1 MTSKKSVQSLLSL
14 LLLVALMLPA
24 LGPSVSPAQA
34 QTTGIVTSGSSTPDT
49 QPPTTGTLIPEL
61 SVPDAPPNP
70 EANGTLTLSVVSART
85 EPDHP
90 GGPVNQGDPI
100 TTYNYLINVDNT
112 GDPLQPRF
120 PDCSPYYETSPGSGL
135 PDLNNPNLTYPN
147 NCNWPSI
154 RQVPG
159 HAPIYTQGTQDDF
172 NGVIGTGVSLPPG
185 KYIVSVMND
194 TYKIGGENFVVPDG
208 GTVAVT
214 VGLQPHPLP
223 PATMQIIVFEDISPT
238 NGAVDAPVE
247 QGLPG
252 FKAWINDILGQVQVN
267 VFGNPLCTLYDAAG
281 NPLPT
286 PPGKDPE
293 WCMYSGD
300 GTGDPND
307 PTYRDLGVI
316 KIPNLGP
323 NRYDVEVRVPAGTDW
338 IQTSTL
344 EGSHSWD
351 TWLQEGATG
360 LDNEF
365 VVAGEPFPWT
375 WFGFVRPM
383 DNLNHGG
390 GAPSGGISGTIVSAA
405 VYLPQS
411 GGLPYYG
418 GQWNGLSGAKITG
431 PIPDAWVA
439 LADLGA
445 GDTAIYARPANPDG
459 TFLISNVPDG
469 NYFLTYWDYDQW
481 YIMDWMNVTVA
492 NGEITDLGT
501 PFLTGWFTW
510 VGGYVF
516 EDSNGNGFR
525 DPGEQGIS
533 DYVVVLKE
541 RDNSVLDRMTVAVTT
556 DMNGY
561 YFFDRAYPL
570 GSWIVLEAYNDRYYT
585 TGVSFKTEVEPDW
598 TTILGDP
605 VNGMPVGGVDVN
617 VLPILGHSG
626 ELDWGVRA
634 YDALGGLGPRN
645 GGIVGTVSYDVTRNE
660 LDPRYAAVENWQ
672 TGIPSLTMQLWQP
685 VVCVN
690 QPCDAAGMYELNT
703 DGSYKKGKLLN
714 EYLTETWEQPVDCQ
728 ARDANGDPTDQIALP
743 PATGGYR
750 CLEAPQMGLQFQ
762 KGYSTVNGNF
772 GFADGCFGAGG
783 YDPNTQACA
792 DLSAPTSL
800 PAGDYLV
807 EVVIPNDAFGRPK
820 YTQTKEEDI
829 NVFGGDQFFPDV
841 PPPACAGPL
850 HTVDVAG
857 VLTDTWPAMTLP
869 NGVVVPAST
878 PVNNPSFVGEGGS
891 PYEGT
896 PRPLCTTKLV
906 TLNNGKSIAPLFN
919 LFTPV
924 QIPGKWKGYII
935 DDLLISTNAM
945 DLNFGEKAGLALP
958 IGVYDFKNNL
968 LMTIQ
973 SDPNGVYET
982 LLPSTW
988 SINCPTPSGVCPGT
1002 YFLLGNDPG
1011 QPGALNPN
1019 YNPQYRTIGA
1029 SFEIWP
1035 GVMLPSD
1042 LAPTQNVAGII
1053 DPGTGLTQPP
1063 DCSLATD
1070 TPQILAVSVPY
1081 GTPGAGT
1088 SFTIQGFGFG
1098 AAPGQ
1103 VTLDGTV
1110 PPTVLPTTAWSDTS
1124 ITVNLPAGTRQGPR
1138 QLKVT
1143 SANGQSTVNGL
1154 TFHVLGANYQ
1164 PVLYWVNPPAG
1175 LPGLDPARTF
1185 CTSDYPNP
1193 GICGGGVYPIA
1204 TFPGA
1209 IQAALDAA
1217 AGPPQGLPK
1226 LVVVFPG
1233 VQGLW
1238 NPYGVYYENLLVYAR
1253 VKLQGVGPGGL
1264 RPDTS
1269 FVPGSVLDGAGVA
1282 GDTPYA
1288 TGYQTFLNGLTWDGN
1303 QTTYVGAVVYVL
1315 AQDGEFTQNNYASI
1329 DGFTIQGGD
1338 QQANAG
1344 GGGVLTVQGGGIF
1357 ANAYARYLHITNN
1370 ILKSNGGAYGGAIR
1384 LGTPNLPGALNDN
1397 QNDWIVIANNRIFA
1411 NGGVNLAGAIGIFSG
1426 ANNYEVAFNDVCG
1439 NYSAEYGGGISH
1451 FGLSPNGIIHDNRVY
1466 FNQAYDE
1473 AGGIMIAGE
1482 LPADPTLLSPG
1493 AGPVNV
1499 YNNLIQA
1506 NLGGDDGGGLRFLNA
1521 GNFAYNVYN
1530 NMVVNNVS
1538 AHEGGGIS
1546 LNDAPQVRVYNNTI
1560 MKNITTAT
1568 AVTSNGFP
1576 APAGL
1581 SSALNSA
1588 LLQVTL
1594 PPGSPIYSNP
1604 IVFNNIF
1611 WDNRAGTW
1619 TGSGVA
1625 GIGLAGD
1632 PNPINNWDLGIADGS
1647 GLMTLGYSI
1656 FQQNTGTYPVA
1667 AGSSNNQQIDPLVV
1681 QTFDVTISVLPWRGN
1696 PRFVNVLLVAVQLP
1710 PNQMGNYH
1718 IQATS
1723 PAADTGATNWLG
1735 IVSPS
1740 FDYDN
1745 GPRPTNATFDVGAD
1759 ELFGPSAS
1767 LPFPATPILDNL
1779 NRADGSLGINWT
1791 GNTAVTRFRVN
1802 SLQAQVLGLGGA
1814 VYWNQPVFGN
1824 RQEAFFTFAKIVPT
1838 ATDQALLLKETL
1850 SADPNLA
1857 SVIEVNYVA
1866 STGQVQVRTHTPA
1879 QGWVIRGTF
1888 PATFAPGDVL
1898 GARTFQTG
1906 VTTIYKN
1913 GVQIGILDLS
1923 TGAQPWTGNAGGGRI
1938 GVWYTRAGGFGVPND
1953 ARFDDFGG
1961 GNVP

>member
-1 MTSKKSVQSLLSL
+1 MRSKKSVQSLFSL

-24 LGPSVSPAQA
+24 LGPSVPPAQA
-34 QTTGIVTSGSSTPDT
+34 QTTGRLTPESSALDT
-49 QPPTTGTLIPEL
+49 QPPTTGTLTPEV
-61 SVPDAPPNP
+61 SGPDTPPKP

-100 TTYNYLINVDNT
+100 LTYNYLINVDNT

-120 PDCSPYYETSPGSGL
+120 PDCSPYYEDPNNPGQ
-135 PDLNNPNLTYPN
+135 PDLNNPNLNYPN

-159 HAPIYTQGTQDDF
+159 HAPIYTQGTQADF
-172 NGVIGTGVSLPPG
+172 AGGAGLSLPPG
-185 KYIVSVMND
+185 KYIISVWND

-208 GTVAVT
+208 GPVAVT
-214 VGLQPHPLP
+214 VQLQPHPLP

-238 NGAVDAPVE
+238 NGAYDPPVE
-247 QGLPG
+247 DGLPG
-252 FKAWINDILGQVQVN
+252 FKAWINDILGQVQSD
-267 VFGNPLCTLYDAAG
+267 VFGNPFCTVYDAQG
-281 NPLPT
+281 NIVPAPQAY
-286 PPGKDPE
+286 PAD
-293 WCMYSGD
+293 WCMISGPWD
-300 GTGDPND
+300 NPDNPNPDPD
-307 PTYRDLGVI
+307 FDRELGII

-375 WFGFVRPM
+375 WFSYVRPT
-383 DNLNHGG
+383 DLLNHGG
-390 GAPSGGISGTIVSAA
+390 GAATGGVSGTILSAS
-405 VYLPQS
+405 VYLPQT
-411 GGLPYYG
+411 GGLPFYG

-431 PIPDAWVA
+431 PIADAWVA

-445 GDTAIYARPANPDG
+445 GDTAVYIQPANPDG
-459 TFLISNVPDG
+459 TFLINNVPDG
-469 NYFLTYWDYDQW
+469 NYFFTYWDYDQW
-481 YIMDWMNVTVA
+481 YIMDWMQVTVA

-510 VGGYVF
+510 ISGYVF

-541 RDNSVLDRMTVAVTT
+541 RDNSVLDRMTIAVTT

-605 VNGMPVGGVDVN
+605 VNGMPVGGVDVS

-634 YDALGGLGPRN
+634 YDAMGGLGPRN

-672 TGIPSLTMQLWQP
+672 TGVPSLTMQLWQP
-685 VVCVN
+685 VACVT
-690 QPCDAAGMYELNT
+690 QPCDAAGMYELNA

-762 KGYSTVNGNF
+762 KGYSTVDGNY
-772 GFADGCFGAGG
+772 GFVDGCFGVGG
-783 YDPNTQACA
+783 YVPATGLCA
-792 DLSAPTSL
+792 DASDPVSL

-807 EVVIPNDAFGRPK
+807 EVVIPNDTFNRPK
-820 YTQTKEEDI
+820 YVQTKEEDI

-857 VLTDTWPAMTLP
+857 IGTDNYPAVPLG
-869 NGVVVPAST
+869 NGVIVPAST
-878 PVNNPSFVGEGGS
+878 PVANPSFVGEGGS

-896 PRPLCTTKLV
+896 PRPLCSTKLV
-906 TLNNGKSIAPLFN
+906 TLNNGKSIAPTFN

-924 QIPGKWKGYII
+924 MIPGKWKGYII

-1063 DCSLATD
+1063 DCSLAND
-1070 TPQILAVSVPY
+1070 TPQLLAVSVPY
-1081 GTPGAGT
+1081 VDASTGGP
-1088 SFTIQGFGFG
+1088 FTIEGFGFG
-1098 AAPGQ
+1098 GTPGQ
-1103 VTLDGTV
+1103 VTIRDGTA
-1110 PPTVLPTTAWSDTS
+1110 PPTVLPTTAWTDTS
-1124 ITVNLPAGTRQGPR
+1124 ITVNVPAGLRQGPR
-1138 QLKVT
+1138 QLLVI

-1154 TFHVLGANYQ
+1154 TFHVLGANYN

-1175 LPGLDPARTF
+1175 LPGVDPARDF
-1185 CTSDYPNP
+1185 YSADYTT
-1193 GICGGGVYPIA
+1193 GI
-1204 TFPGA
+1204 FPGV
-1209 IQAALDAA
+1209 IQAALNAA
-1217 AGPPQGLPK
+1217 AGAPPGRGA

-1233 VQGLW
+1233 PQEQW
-1238 NPYGVYYENLLVYAR
+1238 NPYGAYYENLLINAR

-1264 RPDTS
+1264 RPDNS
-1269 FVPGSVLDGAGVA
+1269 LVRGSVLDGLGVG

-1288 TGYQTFLNGLTWDGN
+1288 TAYRSYIDTLTWDGN
-1303 QTTYVGAVVYVL
+1303 QTVYEGAVIYILVP
-1315 AQDGEFTQNNYASI
+1315 DGEFRQTYDAII

-1357 ANAYARYLHITNN
+1357 ANAYARYLRITNN

-1397 QNDWIVIANNRIFA
+1397 QNDNIVIANNRVFA
-1411 NGGVNLAGAIGIFSG
+1411 NGGVNLAGGIGIFSG

-1451 FGLSPNGIIHDNRVY
+1451 FGLSPNGKIHDNRVY

-1482 LPADPTLLSPG
+1482 LPADPALLSPG
-1493 AGPVNV
+1493 AGPVDV

-1506 NLGGDDGGGLRFLNA
+1506 NLGGDDGGGLRFLMA
-1521 GNFAYNVYN
+1521 GNFPYNVYN
-1530 NMVVNNVS
+1530 NMIANNVS

-1568 AVTSNGFP
+1568 AITSNGFP

-1581 SSALNSA
+1581 SSARNST
-1588 LLQVTL
+1588 LLQNSL
-1594 PPGSPIYSNP
+1594 PGGSPIYSNP
-1604 IVFNNIF
+1604 VVFNNIF

-1619 TGSGVA
+1619 TGGAVA
-1625 GIGLAGD
+1625 GIGMTGD
-1632 PNPINNWDLGIADGS
+1632 PNPINYWDLGIADGS
-1647 GLMTLGYSI
+1647 GLLTLGYSI
-1656 FQQNTGTYPVA
+1656 FQQDTGQYPVMTV
-1667 AGSSNNQQIDPLVV
+1667 SSNNQQVDPLVV
-1681 QTFDVTISVLPWRGN
+1681 QTFDLTISVLPWRGN
-1696 PRFVNVLLVAVQLP
+1696 PRFVDVLLVAVQLP

-1723 PAADTGATNWLG
+1723 PAANTGATNFLS
-1735 IVSPS
+1735 IVPPS

-1745 GPRPTNATFDVGAD
+1745 QGRPAGTGFDIGAD
-1759 ELFGPSAS
+1759 ELPGGPPT
-1767 LPFPATPILDNL
+1767 LPFPATGILDNF
-1779 NRADGSLGINWT
+1779 NRADGNLGSSWT
-1791 GNTAVTRFRVN
+1791 YNFTTPPPVTRVRVN
-1802 SLQAQVLGLGGA
+1802 SLQAQVIGLGGA
-1814 VYWNQPVFGN
+1814 FYWNPTVFGN
-1824 RQEAFFTFAKIVPT
+1824 RQEAYLTFQKVVST
-1838 ATDQALLLKETL
+1838 ATEQALLLKL
-1850 SADPNLA
+1850 AGSPNPNAAAA
-1857 SVIEVNYVA
+1857 SLIEVNYQAA
-1866 STGQVQVRTHTPA
+1866 SGLVQVRTKDSS
-1879 QGWVIRGTF
+1879 QGWVIRANF
-1888 PATFAPGDVL
+1888 PATFAPGDVF
-1898 GARTFQTG
+1898 GARTLQTG
-1906 VTTIYKN
+1906 ITTVYKN
-1913 GVQIGILDLS
+1913 GVLIGSVDLS
-1923 TGAQPWTGNAGGGRI
+1923 TGAQPWPAARITGGGRI
-1938 GVWYTRAGGFGVPND
+1938 GVWFLAPSFALPND